1 MANEGPGNPNP
12 WRRESAGQSFV
23 APKAKLLKLRLVAVG
38 RNGMDRYAVVPFPP
52 TYGAAKTSAVE
63 AFKQY
68 MVNPTPDDILL
79 RCSARNRE
87 GGCIWADMVPLDW
100 DTVMQEFNGE
110 VGVFWKKA
118 FVRGKVYISYGHVT
132 NGYETIWTCVSMGQP
147 TIDRPESY
155 EKAIEYI
162 TNFKA
167 SHHLSDQVQGVNL
180 REKNVTFYTF
190 TSTFQNHP
198 GSWEMFPPATQTDD
212 YLWRQF
218 VPEPA
223 HVLGF
228 KID

>member
-1 MANEGPGNPNP
+1 
-12 WRRESAGQSFV
+12 
-23 APKAKLLKLRLVAVG
+23 
-38 RNGMDRYAVVPFPP
+38 
-52 TYGAAKTSAVE
+52 
-63 AFKQY
+63 
-68 MVNPTPDDILL
+68 MVNPAPDDILL
-79 RCSARNRE
+79 RCSARNAE
-87 GGCIWADMVPLDW
+87 GECIWADIIPRDW
-100 DTVMQEFNGE
+100 ETVLQEFNGE

-118 FVRGKVYISYGHVT
+118 FVRGEVYISYGRVID
-132 NGYETIWTCVSMGQP
+132 GYETIWTCVSVGQP

-155 EKAIEYI
+155 EVRLLTYVTCSRTLVRTEIQKAIEYI

-167 SHHLSDQVQGVNL
+167 SHHLSDQVQGERAVVALIASSHLSPGVNL
-180 REKNVTFYTF
+180 REKHVTFYTF

-223 HVLGF
+223 QILGF